1 MIPRHI
7 AIVMDGNGRWA
18 KKRGL
23 SRSAGHREGGRAIER
38 IIQGC
43 VDKKIE
49 VLTLFAFST
58 ENWDRPKKEV
68 RFLMNLFL
76 KHLKKS
82 EELNKHNV
90 KLSIIGDH
98 VAFGSKLKNEIQ
110 KSQQLTSS
118 NSGLKLNIAMNYS
131 GRWDILEATK
141 KIVNCV
147 YENNLNVHDIDANCF
162 NRMLCLS
169 DLPDPDLFIRTSG
182 EIRISNFMLWQ
193 LAYTE
198 LYFTDVFWPDFD
210 IVELDRALDAYS
222 NRVRRFGKISD

>member
-98 VAFGSKLKNEIQ
+98 VAFGSKL
-110 KSQQLTSS
+110 
-118 NSGLKLNIAMNYS
+118 
-131 GRWDILEATK
+131 
-141 KIVNCV
+141 
-147 YENNLNVHDIDANCF
+147 
-162 NRMLCLS
+162 
-169 DLPDPDLFIRTSG
+169 
-182 EIRISNFMLWQ
+182 
-193 LAYTE
+193 
-198 LYFTDVFWPDFD
+198 
-210 IVELDRALDAYS
+210 DR
-222 NRVRRFGKISD
+222 K